1 MIKHVAFII
10 GNSDGIG
17 LEVTNQLLQQNW
29 RVIGFSRS
37 ESPVNHPLYSH
48 FVGDVQDPAFVETFK
63 NVLKNEKS
71 IDLCLYCVGI
81 GEFLDLDSLAQEAI
95 VINVNLTCMIRF
107 ITAVIPK
114 MLEQRHGQIIG
125 LSSMSDK
132 MISNLAPSYNAS
144 KAGFSNYLEGL
155 AFALKPKGVH
165 VTNVRFGFVDTKM
178 AKGDTKPFLMSTDQ
192 AAKHIIY
199 CIDKKPIR
207 FTAPKILIPLVKII
221 SWIFELR
228 IFFNQ

>member
-1 MIKHVAFII
+1 MKRLALII

-17 LEVTNQLLQQNW
+17 LAVTNQLLQQNW

-37 ESPVNHPLYSH
+37 ESHIKHPFYSH
-48 FVGDVQDPAFVETFK
+48 FVGDVQNLALFNKFQDVIH
-63 NVLKNEKS
+63 NEDL

-81 GEFLDLDSLAQEAI
+81 GEFLDLDSLRQEET
-95 VINVNLTCMIRF
+95 VINVNLTCMVKF
-107 ITAVIPK
+107 ITAVIPRMIK
-114 MLEQRHGQIIG
+114 QGQGHIIG
-125 LSSMSDK
+125 LSSMADK
-132 MISNLAPSYNAS
+132 MISSHAPSYSAS

-178 AKGDTKPFLMSTDQ
+178 AKGDTKPFLMSTGR
-192 AAKHIIY
+192 AAQHIFY

-207 FTAPKILIPLVKII
+207 HTAPKALIPIVKII
-221 SWIFELR
+221 SWLSEIR
-228 IFFNQ
+228 ILFNR